1 MEVLVK
7 FFSYYRLIA
16 GREQITLSLPE
27 NATVASMVNELEHH
41 IGDLSSKMAQTA
53 FMVNQKQAS
62 PETPLKD
69 KDEIYLLYLIGG
81 G

>member
-16 GREQITLSLPE
+16 GREQISLTLAE
-27 NATVASMVNELEHH
+27 NATVASMMDELQHI
-41 IGDLSSKMAQTA
+41 IGDLSSKMDQTA
-53 FMVNQKQAS
+53 VMVNHRQAS
-62 PETPLKD
+62 METSLRD
-69 KDEIYLLYLIGG
+69 RDEIYLLYLIGG

>member
-16 GREQITLSLPE
+16 GREHITLSLPE
-27 NATVASMVNELEHH
+27 NATVSSMMDELRIHIGELTSKLPQTAVMVNH
-41 IGDLSSKMAQTA
+41 
-53 FMVNQKQAS
+53 KQAS
-62 PETPLKD
+62 LETPLKD